1 MASTTPSKLLE
12 NAMKY
17 ADQPALSTPSGDGWV
32 TETWSEVAE
41 CVMDIARALVGLG
54 FNHGDKLSIYSYN
67 CKEWYGGYLA
77 AQMVGGAGVGVYHT
91 SSAEE
96 VEWVVGNSESKVVFV
111 GNNPM
116 AAGDES
122 KMPQHRLMQ
131 VIDTLEKV
139 EHFVLLPGVDGVEH
153 AKLMTWDKF
162 IAHGSS
168 VETATLHECM
178 GALTEDDT
186 SALIYTSGTTG
197 NPKGVELTHG
207 NFNFEVKAADFAFTF
222 HQGERYVSWLPL
234 AHVFGQLIDNH
245 YWVDKGLH
253 MYVADNPLNVVDL
266 AKEVQPHLFIG
277 VPRIY
282 EKLYSNVRAAIDG
295 KAILRIGLKLPLLSG
310 IFRKIL
316 KKKTGM
322 KACRFAVTGAA
333 PINPDILELFQ
344 SLGIPIFEGYGM
356 TEDTAGATLNYA
368 EQNRVGTVGTVFPGT
383 EMKVADDGEL
393 LIRGP
398 HVMKGYYKNQAAT
411 DEVLK
416 DDWLYTGDVGTID
429 GDGFVKIT
437 GRKKEIYVSS
447 GGKNIAPLVIEETM
461 KSMPLVS
468 QCFLVGDGRKY
479 CSALLTLDAF
489 AIMRDKL
496 GMDPLE
502 IPKNPVEQV
511 TKLEELGHSL
521 DEYTTSTDIRA
532 EIQAQMD
539 ELNGKFSPPEQV
551 KKFVIL
557 PRDFTVDD
565 GELTPTLKIKRK
577 PIAANWAEEIESL
590 YVGA

>member
-17 ADQPALSTPSGDGWV
+17 ADQPALSTPSVDGWV
-32 TETWSEVAE
+32 TETWAEVAE

-54 FNHGDKLSIYSYN
+54 FNHGDKLSLYSYN
-67 CKEWYGGYLA
+67 RKEWYGGYLA

-96 VEWVVGNSESKVVFV
+96 DERVVSNSESKVVFV

-131 VIDTLEKV
+131 VIDTLDKV
-139 EHFVLLPGVDGVEH
+139 EHFVLLPGVGGVEH
-153 AKLMTWDKF
+153 AKLMTWNTF
-162 IAHGSS
+162 IGHGSS
-168 VETATLHECM
+168 IETATLHERM
-178 GALTEDDT
+178 GALTEEDT

-356 TEDTAGATLNYA
+356 TEDTAGATRNYV

-398 HVMKGYYKNQAAT
+398 HVMKGYYKDQAAT

-447 GGKNIAPLVIEETM
+447 GGKNIRTRAATAWLTRR
-461 KSMPLVS
+461 
-468 QCFLVGDGRKY
+468 CGR
-479 CSALLTLDAF
+479 
-489 AIMRDKL
+489 R
-496 GMDPLE
+496 
-502 IPKNPVEQV
+502 
-511 TKLEELGHSL
+511 
-521 DEYTTSTDIRA
+521 RA
-532 EIQAQMD
+532 GGRRHRA
-539 ELNGKFSPPEQV
+539 
-551 KKFVIL
+551 
-557 PRDFTVDD
+557 RT
-565 GELTPTLKIKRK
+565 
-577 PIAANWAEEIESL
+577 
-590 YVGA
+590 

>member
-17 ADQPALSTPSGDGWV
+17 ADQPALSTPSGEGWA
-32 TETWSEVAE
+32 TETWSEFAAY
-41 CVMDIARALVGLG
+41 VMDVARALVALG
-54 FNHGDKLSIYSYN
+54 FEPGDKLSIYSYN
-67 CKEWYGGYLA
+67 RREWYGGYLA
-77 AQMVGGAGVGVYHT
+77 AQMAGGAGVGVYHT

-96 VEWVVGNSESKVVFV
+96 VEWVIGNSDSKVAFV
-111 GNNPM
+111 GHNPM

-131 VIDTLEKV
+131 VIEGLDKV
-139 EHFVLLPGVDGVEH
+139 EHFVLLPGVEGVSHE
-153 AKLMTWDKF
+153 KLMSWDAF
-162 IAHGSS
+162 MGHGAG
-168 VETATLHECM
+168 VETATLHERV
-178 GALTEDDT
+178 GALTDDDT

-207 NFNFEVKAADFAFTF
+207 NWNFEVQAADFAFLF

-245 YWVDKGLH
+245 YWVDKAMH

-282 EKLYSNVRAAIDG
+282 EKIYSNVRAAIDG
-295 KAILRIGLKLPLLSG
+295 KAVLRIGLKLPLLSG
-310 IFRKIL
+310 IFRKVL
-316 KKKTGM
+316 RKKTGM

-356 TEDTAGATLNYA
+356 TENTAGATLNYA
-368 EQNRVGTVGTVFPGT
+368 EQNRIGTVGPVFPDT

-398 HVMKGYYKNQAAT
+398 HVMKGYYRDQTAT

-416 DDWLYTGDVGTID
+416 DGWLYTGDVGTID

-511 TKLEELGHSL
+511 AKLEELGHSL
-521 DEYTTSTDIRA
+521 EEYTGSADIRA
-532 EIQAQMD
+532 EIQVQMD

-551 KKFVIL
+551 KKFAIL

-577 PIAANWAEEIESL
+577 PIAANWAAEIESL